1 MEWNAFILNITKLWK
16 RIDTFKLKYFFHTV
30 SPSFFTL
37 INVCFLFFVF
47 FFGGGGGFW
56 LFFLQ
61 TFVTQKNLQIISAIT
76 CKWNASKISKN
87 LLKKKRKE
95 FWYTLLF
102 ANIATSINK
111 TPEYTVILG
120 EFFVKLIYRQSEEW
134 SMQSLWYFKEIFHLI
149 MILIYFSNF

>member
-1 MEWNAFILNITKLWK
+1 MEWNAFILNITNLWK

-37 INVCFLFFVF
+37 IHVCLAI
-47 FFGGGGGFW
+47 
-56 LFFLQ
+56 FLQ
-61 TFVTQKNLQIISAIT
+61 TFVSQKNLQIISAIT

-87 LLKKKRKE
+87 LLKKRKE
-95 FWYTLLF
+95 FWYNLLF

-120 EFFVKLIYRQSEEW
+120 EFFLKLIYRQSEEW
-134 SMQSLWYFKEIFHLI
+134 SMQCLWYFKGIFI
-149 MILIYFSNF
+149 G

>member
-1 MEWNAFILNITKLWK
+1 MKKDRYIQIKIFFSYRKSEFFH
-16 RIDTFKLKYFFHTV
+16 IDTRM
-30 SPSFFTL
+30 
-37 INVCFLFFVF
+37 FLGVLGWVF
-47 FFGGGGGFW
+47 FFWGGW

-61 TFVTQKNLQIISAIT
+61 TFVSQKTLQIISAIT

-87 LLKKKRKE
+87 LIKKKEE

-120 EFFVKLIYRQSEEW
+120 EFFLKLIYRQSEEW
-134 SMQSLWYFKEIFHLI
+134 SMQCLWYFKG
-149 MILIYFSNF
+149 IYIG